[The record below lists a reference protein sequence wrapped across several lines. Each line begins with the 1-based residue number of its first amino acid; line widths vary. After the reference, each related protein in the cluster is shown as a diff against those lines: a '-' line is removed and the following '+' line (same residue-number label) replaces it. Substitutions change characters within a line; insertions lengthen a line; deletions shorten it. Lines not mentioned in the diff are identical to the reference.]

1 MLWLDIEGFE
11 HKALLGAKE
20 LIQKHSPVIILENK
34 GFIPEYPSGVD
45 GSDEFREWVENTFG
59 YKHILR
65 NMRDD
70 FFVRAEDYETIKE
83 FYISRIY

>member
-1 MLWLDIEGFE
+1 M
-11 HKALLGAKE
+11 
-20 LIQKHSPVIILENK
+20 V
-34 GFIPEYPSGVD
+34 
-45 GSDEFREWVENTFG
+45 SDEFREWVENTFG

-65 NMRDD
+65 SMRDD